1 MTKQKNLAF
10 ANFLLDV
17 CEKSASCLINQV
29 PRIYG
34 LFLDDPCFSLSSRLR
49 SFIWPDN
56 LPHGAICKCRKTIT
70 PTHLFNCNRFI
81 TFRSKV
87 HDAVRDQLY
96 CMFKSYKIESFLEP
110 LLSNLAE
117 EADKNSFGDCRGDVL
132 VPGLDGSMI
141 IIDVRS
147 TVASNSSK

>member
-1 MTKQKNLAF
+1 M
-10 ANFLLDV
+10 
-17 CEKSASCLINQV
+17 
-29 PRIYG
+29 
-34 LFLDDPCFSLSSRLR
+34 RLR

-56 LPHGAICKCRKTIT
+56 SPHGLFCKCGKTVT

-87 HDAVRDQLY
+87 HDAVSDQLY

-110 LLSNLAE
+110 LLSNLAD
-117 EADKNSFGDCRGDVL
+117 EADRNSIGDSRGHVL
-132 VPGLDGSMI
+132 VPGLGGSMV

-147 TVASNSSK
+147 TDVSNSSNLKTGTIL